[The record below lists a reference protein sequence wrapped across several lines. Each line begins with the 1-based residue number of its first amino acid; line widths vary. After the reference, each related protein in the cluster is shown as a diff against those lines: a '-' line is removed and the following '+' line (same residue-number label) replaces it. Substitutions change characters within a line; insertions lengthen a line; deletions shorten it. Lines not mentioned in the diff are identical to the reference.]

1 MSAFLVS
8 RRAER
13 DLQDLRA
20 FTIERWGKRAAA
32 RYLHQLHETFRQIAE
47 HPQRAR
53 PVPQR
58 PALRYARCGRH
69 VVYYEVQAQSVLIV
83 RVLHERMLPDLHL

>member
-1 MSAFLVS
+1 VSAFLIS

-13 DLQDLRA
+13 DLHDLRA
-20 FTIERWGKRAAA
+20 FTIDRWGKRAAV
-32 RYLHQLHETFRQIAE
+32 RYLRQLHETFQRIAE
-47 HPQRAR
+47 QPKRAR

-69 VVYYEVQAQSVLIV
+69 VVYYEVQTQSVLIV